1 MDGAILCI
9 EFFFGF
15 IIIYYA
21 IHGRRGVYAIC
32 TIKKIGGKVFAG
44 T

>member
-21 IHGRRGVYAIC
+21 IHVYAIC